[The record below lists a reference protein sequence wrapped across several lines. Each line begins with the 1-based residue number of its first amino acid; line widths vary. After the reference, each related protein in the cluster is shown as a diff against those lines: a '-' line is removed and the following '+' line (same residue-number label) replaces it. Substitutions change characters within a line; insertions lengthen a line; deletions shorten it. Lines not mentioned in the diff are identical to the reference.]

1 MPRLTELKT
10 GATTNDT
17 ECLGV
22 NVDDTPP
29 PPTPLPSPNFSV
41 PRGLLEI
48 WKMMLEK
55 TDELAKHRLKV
66 AEMMLSQI
74 SEEMRQQKRIKEQTY
89 KRVSGGEGRRMKG
102 RGGRRRRRGGG
113 GWVYMTITLSSSVSV
128 LK

>member
-1 MPRLTELKT
+1 
-10 GATTNDT
+10 
-17 ECLGV
+17 
-22 NVDDTPP
+22 
-29 PPTPLPSPNFSV
+29 
-41 PRGLLEI
+41 
-48 WKMMLEK
+48 MMLEK